1 MLDQAAQDVEDLRLH
16 RDSLPLLREQ
26 HRPQVDP
33 EIPEFIGNW
42 RHHRIISV
50 SFRFHHDAAP
60 LLRAPWRHWEERMR
74 PLEMVMAMALAAGT
88 APAGVSFVLDGTGGV
103 IVPVTIGG
111 LQDLRFLL
119 DTGSTRSVVSEPVA
133 QQLAL
138 RAVARTEM
146 VTTAGVSMAVV
157 AALPRTCLA
166 MQCIDDALAIVS
178 NNALDFGSGQL
189 GGILGGDM
197 LGRGDFT
204 IDYKR
209 RRFEW
214 GGGTDE
220 QRHDDR
226 LPMSVEDGRPIVT
239 LPQAGG
245 RSLRVVADSGADAF
259 VLFDSELVR
268 SLSRAMNLKIGRAS
282 CRERV

>member
-1 MLDQAAQDVEDLRLH
+1 
-16 RDSLPLLREQ
+16 
-26 HRPQVDP
+26 
-33 EIPEFIGNW
+33 
-42 RHHRIISV
+42 
-50 SFRFHHDAAP
+50 
-60 LLRAPWRHWEERMR
+60 MR
-74 PLEMVMAMALAAGT
+74 PLEVVMAMALAAGT
-88 APAGVSFVLDGTGGV
+88 APASVSFVLDGTGGV
-103 IVPVTIGG
+103 IVPVTVGE
-111 LQDLRFLL
+111 LPDLRFLL

-157 AALPRTCLA
+157 AALPPACLA
-166 MQCIDDALAIVS
+166 TQCIDDALAIVT

-189 GGILGGDM
+189 AGILGGDI

-220 QRHDDR
+220 RRHDDR

-268 SLSRAMNLKIGRAS
+268 SLSRAMNLNHFTLQTLGGTSRVQPVTLPALRVGGATWRDEIATVVLRPAGYPEAIDGLMPLHRLAS
-282 CRERV
+282 VSFRRTESAIIVRHR